1 MSGTLKIGSKTLV
14 THDTSSNQIN
24 LHSDITATHSQVF
37 GNSKTFSG
45 AHAEGATTINLNN
58 VTGISVGDAVI
69 AEGVLE
75 DTTVTSI
82 GTSSVVI
89 SNALETGDANNNVA
103 IVGGEP
109 ITFYT
114 PSKALSPALTAG
126 SLCRAWV
133 NFNGNISGYSY
144 ENIRAS
150 KGISSIYQNS
160 TGDYYVNFTNAMPD
174 ANFSALATGGS
185 SLNSDGNR
193 SILATCSVYDATT
206 VRVVTV
212 TAANY
217 SRNNTDYVTVAI
229 FR

>member
-58 VTGISVGDAVI
+58 VTGISVGDVVI

-126 SLCRAWV
+126 SLCRVWV
-133 NFNGNISGYSY
+133 NFNGNIANYAY

-150 KGISSIYQNS
+150 KGVSSIYQS
-160 TGDYYVNFTNAMPD
+160 GTGDYTVNFTNSMIDGKYCVTLSAGRTQDTTNAMRVGVIKGPPN
-174 ANFSALATGGS
+174 ANYV
-185 SLNSDGNR
+185 R
-193 SILATCSVYDATT
+193 IATC
-206 VRVVTV
+206 
-212 TAANY
+212 Y
-217 SRNNTDYVTVAI
+217 SDNNTSNAQEVCVAI